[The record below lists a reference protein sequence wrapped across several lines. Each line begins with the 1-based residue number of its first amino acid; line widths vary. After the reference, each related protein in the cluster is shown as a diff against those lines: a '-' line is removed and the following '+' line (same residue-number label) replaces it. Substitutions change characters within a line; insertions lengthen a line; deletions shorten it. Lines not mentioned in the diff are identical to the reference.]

1 MNIVLLILGTVLS
14 VLFIIFL
21 MKGSKYDQWLEALD
35 GDDFPLKT
43 IYVVGLMWQE
53 TKIGKLRGKIET
65 NLKNNTTLYYS
76 ENYSTFY
83 AQINWAQVLSF
94 VHLILA
100 ITFLLAG
107 GALGSTSL
115 FYLAVGI
122 FFAVFTGYYFLT
134 FYTNKL
140 QTRSTECDAEFPNSI
155 SKLALIV
162 NSGVILNDAWK
173 MVANGKEGVYYD
185 LMKDS
190 CIQMDNGVSS
200 VEAIRLF
207 GEKSGSD
214 NVKKFTTALIQSIE
228 KGGAD
233 LPQFLVNQSSELW
246 ATRRQVLLQKGEKA
260 AGALLIPILL
270 MFGGVML
277 IVIAAAMQSFSM

>member
-53 TKIGKLRGKIET
+53 TKIGKLKGKIET
-65 NLKNNTTLYYS
+65 DLKNNTTLYYS

-100 ITFLLAG
+100 IAFLLAG

-115 FYLAVGI
+115 FYLAVGV

-134 FYTNKL
+134 FYGNKL
-140 QTRSTECDAEFPNSI
+140 QTRSEECDAEFPNSI

-173 MVANGKEGVYYD
+173 MVANGKDGVYYD

-190 CIQMDNGVSS
+190 CVQMDNGVSS

-246 ATRRQVLLQKGEKA
+246 ASRRQILLQKGEKA

-277 IVIAAAMQSFSM
+277 IVIAAAMQSFGM